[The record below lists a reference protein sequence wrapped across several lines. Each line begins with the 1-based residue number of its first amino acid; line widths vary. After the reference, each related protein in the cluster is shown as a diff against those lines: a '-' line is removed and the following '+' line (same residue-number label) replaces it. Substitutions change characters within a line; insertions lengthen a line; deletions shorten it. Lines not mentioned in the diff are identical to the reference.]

1 MFWSYLKTFLWSMMP
16 MLELRAAIPLGY
28 FRFHLS
34 IIEATVVSVFGVI
47 VSTMIVLYCL
57 PFFVDFFQKRIPFL
71 HKILDKIFKKTRA
84 EHSKKM
90 EILGDLFL
98 ITFVAIPLPGS
109 GGWTGVLIAYLFGI
123 PYKKAI
129 ILVSIGAVVSGIIV
143 AILTLFG
150 GGIFHFISEFFSV
163 SRA

>member
-1 MFWSYLKTFLWSMMP
+1 MAP

-34 IIEATVVSVFGVI
+34 IIEATIISILGVI
-47 VSTMIVLYCL
+47 VSTMIVLYLL
-57 PFFVDFFQKRIPFL
+57 PFFVDFLQKHIPVF
-71 HKILDKIFKKTRA
+71 HKILDKIFQKTRK
-84 EHSKKM
+84 EHSKKI
-90 EILGDLFL
+90 EILGDIFL

-129 ILVSIGAVVSGIIV
+129 TLVSIGVVASGIIV
-143 AILTLFG
+143 AALTLFG
-150 GGIFHFISEFFSV
+150 GGIFHFFSELFAV
-163 SRA
+163 PKV